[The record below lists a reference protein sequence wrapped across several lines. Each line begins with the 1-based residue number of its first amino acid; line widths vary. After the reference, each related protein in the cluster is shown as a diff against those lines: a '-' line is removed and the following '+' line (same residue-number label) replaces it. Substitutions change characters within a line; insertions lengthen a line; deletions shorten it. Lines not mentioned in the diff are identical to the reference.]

1 MRHPTHRPRRPS
13 IAIADGN
20 TWATTTQS
28 DLVTEGCLVAP
39 VFPLPL
45 SAERVEPPF
54 VPAAMMFRMPLPLVR
69 RSTRS
74 LATSFAAMSFL
85 LGALVAQAADVPIR
99 AQTQQGLK
107 AEERAIGKQIAAL
120 ITAQK
125 LPTSATV
132 EAWCKAPT
140 PRQLQ
145 LPPVHTKELEPA
157 ALATLAHS
165 AQVRIGWS
173 FLCTHCDHW
182 HTAMMG
188 CGYAIT
194 ADGAVATCAHALQRP
209 PMEVRDARLIAVTAD
224 GVVHP
229 VTAIL
234 ACDDAMDA
242 AIVTIDATLTPLPLA
257 TEVRPGDR
265 AYCWSRPLE
274 QRDFFGTGMVN
285 RFYLDRDVA
294 EEHGRDSLP
303 FLAAVRMDVDMPWA
317 PGSSGAALLDQRG
330 NAIGHVSEIRTL
342 NNGLPAPGMP
352 GAMSAAEAQQEH
364 EGEEKEQEQ
373 PATLGDLEAR
383 NTMIT
388 LHVAVPV
395 RGVIHL
401 ATAKPAAPQPATSA
415 ETESTGR

>member
-1 MRHPTHRPRRPS
+1 MRAPTRSLRHPS
-13 IAIADGN
+13 LAIADGN
-20 TWATTTQS
+20 TRATTTQS

-39 VFPLPL
+39 VFPRPL

-140 PRQLQ
+140 PHPLT

-173 FLCTHCDHW
+173 FLCTHCDQW

-229 VTAIL
+229 VTAVL
-234 ACDDAMDA
+234 ACDEAMDA

-294 EEHGRDSLP
+294 DEHGRDSLP

-317 PGSSGAALLDQRG
+317 PGSSGAALLDRCG

-352 GAMSAAEAQQEH
+352 GAMSAAEGQKRRD
-364 EGEEKEQEQ
+364 GEEQEEEQEQ

-395 RGVIHL
+395 RGVQFL
-401 ATAKPAAPQPATSA
+401 ATQKPAAASEEPKPAS
-415 ETESTGR
+415 R